1 MSNHLKISQIDNR
14 GQIVIPKEIREKLKI
29 SPGTGFYIYNISS
42 DGILLKK
49 IPNILPDIGLAK
61 KELRRFKK

>member
-1 MSNHLKISQIDNR
+1 MSKLKISQIDNR

-29 SPGTGFYIYNISS
+29 SPGTGFYIYNISN

-49 IPNILPDIGLAK
+49 IPDISPNIEQVK
-61 KELRRFKK
+61 KELKRFKK

>member
-1 MSNHLKISQIDNR
+1 MSKLKISQIDSR

-29 SPGTGFYIYNISS
+29 SSGTGFYIYDISN

-49 IPNILPDIGLAK
+49 IPDISPNIEQVK
-61 KELRRFKK
+61 KELKRFKK

>member
-1 MSNHLKISQIDNR
+1 MSKLKISQIDNR

-29 SPGTGFYIYNISS
+29 SPGTGFYIYDISN

-49 IPNILPDIGLAK
+49 IPNIQPNIEQAQR
-61 KELRRFKK
+61 ELKRRFRK